1 MAPTEQG
8 AAVRPPDRRRGVV
21 PAVMALAW
29 ALGAAA
35 VVLIAPLGTS
45 VSVDSSGRSARSS
58 YTLLES
64 EGAGVV
70 VVVAIPVA
78 LAVASVVG
86 AATGRVWLTR
96 AAALLLTIGVLLA
109 AASIGL
115 FFVPSAIA
123 VVLAAS
129 WASGGDGVRQ
139 GAP

>member
-1 MAPTEQG
+1 
-8 AAVRPPDRRRGVV
+8 
-21 PAVMALAW
+21 MALAW

-45 VSVDSSGRSARSS
+45 VSVDSSGRSERSS

-64 EGAGVV
+64 EGAGIV

-78 LAVASVVG
+78 LALASVVG
-86 AATGRVWLTR
+86 AATRRVWLTR
-96 AAALLLTIGVLLA
+96 AAALLLMIGVLLA

-123 VVLAAS
+123 VILAAS

-139 GAP
+139 GGP